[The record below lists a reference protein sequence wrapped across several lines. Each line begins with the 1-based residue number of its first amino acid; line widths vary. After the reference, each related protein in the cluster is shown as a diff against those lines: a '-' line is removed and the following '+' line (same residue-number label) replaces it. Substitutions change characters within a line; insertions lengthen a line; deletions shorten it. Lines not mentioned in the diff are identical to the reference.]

1 MTRNELPVPLMREGL
16 RITPQGDESHF
27 TGAKGTL
34 TRDFAP

>member
-1 MTRNELPVPLMREGL
+1 MPGPLMREGL
-16 RITPQGDESHF
+16 RITARGDESHF